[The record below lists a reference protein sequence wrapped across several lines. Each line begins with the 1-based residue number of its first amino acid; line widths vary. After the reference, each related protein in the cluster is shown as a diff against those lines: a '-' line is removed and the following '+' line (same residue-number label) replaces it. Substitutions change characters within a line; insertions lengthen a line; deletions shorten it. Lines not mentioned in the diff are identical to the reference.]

1 MYAQPV
7 HLHHQQISLPHLYL
21 HLSKVTLAPNQ
32 KLLRSCSSTAMVS
45 KKMLEIMSFVE
56 KKSIQVAALQ
66 ETKLSDRCSPAP
78 ATPNHALI
86 HTDRKRDK
94 GGGLRGYQTNDK
106 VGQHLWAWFSCP
118 TKSAN
123 KIGEPWYMADIFV
136 CYWLISWSSTT
147 KSDERGKLWATIT
160 TTTTS
165 TQPDDLSLLLVQFQ
179 MIVGHSVA
187 NPLNTACQAFH
198 RIEVFTGWSA
208 KVARNIST
216 ISRSAYYVYVFLMC
230 HQRYS

>member
-1 MYAQPV
+1 
-7 HLHHQQISLPHLYL
+7 
-21 HLSKVTLAPNQ
+21 
-32 KLLRSCSSTAMVS
+32 
-45 KKMLEIMSFVE
+45 MSFVE

-123 KIGEPWYMADIFV
+123 KIGEP
-136 CYWLISWSSTT
+136 
-147 KSDERGKLWATIT
+147 
-160 TTTTS
+160 
-165 TQPDDLSLLLVQFQ
+165 
-179 MIVGHSVA
+179 
-187 NPLNTACQAFH
+187 
-198 RIEVFTGWSA
+198 
-208 KVARNIST
+208 
-216 ISRSAYYVYVFLMC
+216 
-230 HQRYS
+230 